1 MLSRRE
7 CVLLPGDLTL
17 KEFFMKNVKP
27 GRAQRIGEQIARDLA
42 ELIPQEVRDPRVGL
56 VTITGCE
63 VTPDYA
69 HAKVYF
75 TVLGSDPAAS
85 AAGLNAA
92 AGMLRSILFKRLHI
106 HTVPTL
112 HFAHDQSP
120 ATPTDSEHRMKKK
133 GDPIDGVLLFDKP
146 EGLSSNAAMQIVRR
160 LANAQKAGHTGTL
173 DPMATGLLPLCFG
186 NATKYSADLLNAEKG
201 YEARVQLGAETDS
214 GDRTGTVTQ
223 TFDASGVT
231 ADMVREAAAAFLGEI
246 EQIPPMHSALKKD
259 GQCLYTLARRGEV
272 VEREPRRVTI
282 HELSI
287 SDFADGAF
295 TMKCLVSKG
304 TYIRVL
310 AEDIG
315 RRLGVGAHLIGLRR
329 TRVGYL
335 MIDNA
340 TTLEDLR
347 TLGTPEAV
355 RAKLLPADTLI
366 LSLARVDLDEAGESR
381 FLCGQRL
388 ALGLTTRGRTRVYGP
403 RRGLLG
409 TALVGDRGVLE
420 PERLVTVEH

>member
-1 MLSRRE
+1 
-7 CVLLPGDLTL
+7 
-17 KEFFMKNVKP
+17 
-27 GRAQRIGEQIARDLA
+27 
-42 ELIPQEVRDPRVGL
+42 
-56 VTITGCE
+56 
-63 VTPDYA
+63 
-69 HAKVYF
+69 
-75 TVLGSDPAAS
+75 
-85 AAGLNAA
+85 
-92 AGMLRSILFKRLHI
+92 
-106 HTVPTL
+106 
-112 HFAHDQSP
+112 
-120 ATPTDSEHRMKKK
+120 MKKK

-186 NATKYSADLLNAEKG
+186 NATKYSADLLNADKG

>member
-1 MLSRRE
+1 
-7 CVLLPGDLTL
+7 
-17 KEFFMKNVKP
+17 
-27 GRAQRIGEQIARDLA
+27 
-42 ELIPQEVRDPRVGL
+42 
-56 VTITGCE
+56 
-63 VTPDYA
+63 
-69 HAKVYF
+69 
-75 TVLGSDPAAS
+75 
-85 AAGLNAA
+85 
-92 AGMLRSILFKRLHI
+92 
-106 HTVPTL
+106 
-112 HFAHDQSP
+112 
-120 ATPTDSEHRMKKK
+120 MKKK

-355 RAKLLPADTLI
+355 RACPLIRLSFRLPASTLTKRA
-366 LSLARVDLDEAGESR
+366 SRVFSAASAW
-381 FLCGQRL
+381 RL
-388 ALGLTTRGRTRVYGP
+388 ALQHAGAP
-403 RRGLLG
+403 AS
-409 TALVGDRGVLE
+409 TAPAAAFWAL
-420 PERLVTVEH
+420 P

>member
-1 MLSRRE
+1 
-7 CVLLPGDLTL
+7 
-17 KEFFMKNVKP
+17 
-27 GRAQRIGEQIARDLA
+27 
-42 ELIPQEVRDPRVGL
+42 
-56 VTITGCE
+56 
-63 VTPDYA
+63 
-69 HAKVYF
+69 
-75 TVLGSDPAAS
+75 
-85 AAGLNAA
+85 
-92 AGMLRSILFKRLHI
+92 
-106 HTVPTL
+106 
-112 HFAHDQSP
+112 
-120 ATPTDSEHRMKKK
+120 MKKK

-287 SDFADGAF
+287 SDFAVWFPRARTFACWPKTSAADSA
-295 TMKCLVSKG
+295 S
-304 TYIRVL
+304 
-310 AEDIG
+310 A
-315 RRLGVGAHLIGLRR
+315 LI
-329 TRVGYL
+329 
-335 MIDNA
+335 
-340 TTLEDLR
+340 
-347 TLGTPEAV
+347 
-355 RAKLLPADTLI
+355 
-366 LSLARVDLDEAGESR
+366 
-381 FLCGQRL
+381 
-388 ALGLTTRGRTRVYGP
+388 
-403 RRGLLG
+403 
-409 TALVGDRGVLE
+409 
-420 PERLVTVEH
+420 

>member
-1 MLSRRE
+1 
-7 CVLLPGDLTL
+7 
-17 KEFFMKNVKP
+17 
-27 GRAQRIGEQIARDLA
+27 
-42 ELIPQEVRDPRVGL
+42 
-56 VTITGCE
+56 
-63 VTPDYA
+63 
-69 HAKVYF
+69 
-75 TVLGSDPAAS
+75 
-85 AAGLNAA
+85 
-92 AGMLRSILFKRLHI
+92 
-106 HTVPTL
+106 
-112 HFAHDQSP
+112 
-120 ATPTDSEHRMKKK
+120 MKKK

-201 YEARVQLGAETDS
+201 MKPACSSEQKPIRGSHGHRHTDVRCV
-214 GDRTGTVTQ
+214 GCDRRHG
-223 TFDASGVT
+223 SRGGG
-231 ADMVREAAAAFLGEI
+231 RILGEI

-381 FLCGQRL
+381 FSAASAWRL
-388 ALGLTTRGRTRVYGP
+388 ALQHAGAP
-403 RRGLLG
+403 AS
-409 TALVGDRGVLE
+409 TAPAAAFWAL
-420 PERLVTVEH
+420 P

>member
-1 MLSRRE
+1 
-7 CVLLPGDLTL
+7 
-17 KEFFMKNVKP
+17 
-27 GRAQRIGEQIARDLA
+27 
-42 ELIPQEVRDPRVGL
+42 
-56 VTITGCE
+56 
-63 VTPDYA
+63 
-69 HAKVYF
+69 
-75 TVLGSDPAAS
+75 
-85 AAGLNAA
+85 
-92 AGMLRSILFKRLHI
+92 
-106 HTVPTL
+106 
-112 HFAHDQSP
+112 
-120 ATPTDSEHRMKKK
+120 MKKK

-201 YEARVQLGAETDS
+201 YEARVKLGAETDS

-403 RRGLLG
+403 PPRPPVPPPSRDDRHASSHGWHGCWDDATCGGGTRRHRTSDGRYG
-409 TALVGDRGVLE
+409 VHRDDPSGRPGVGRRHGGHGGGRHDDRTTHRGRVDPGSSDDLCQPHPHRDE
-420 PERLVTVEH
+420 SPHGESMPRSCDRANRCDRCGPLPWCGACDRERRAQRPSSDASGCRRP

>member
-1 MLSRRE
+1 
-7 CVLLPGDLTL
+7 
-17 KEFFMKNVKP
+17 
-27 GRAQRIGEQIARDLA
+27 
-42 ELIPQEVRDPRVGL
+42 
-56 VTITGCE
+56 
-63 VTPDYA
+63 
-69 HAKVYF
+69 
-75 TVLGSDPAAS
+75 
-85 AAGLNAA
+85 
-92 AGMLRSILFKRLHI
+92 
-106 HTVPTL
+106 
-112 HFAHDQSP
+112 
-120 ATPTDSEHRMKKK
+120 MKKK

-186 NATKYSADLLNAEKG
+186 NATKYSADLL
-201 YEARVQLGAETDS
+201 
-214 GDRTGTVTQ
+214 TVTQ